1 LIVAFL
7 FLEKIMQRFN
17 LTIFKQF
24 WSIAKSYWS
33 SEEKW
38 RARGI
43 LLLVVI
49 LSLGYTGLSV
59 MLNSKR
65 GELISA
71 LSAKDEGRFWQTIL
85 IFVGILV
92 VYAPLYAGY
101 VYLRERLGLQWRQ
114 WLTDNFIDRYF
125 QNRAF
130 YNLNHAAANID
141 NPDQRISE
149 DVKSFT
155 HESLNLLLAVVD
167 SLLAIGAFSSVLWG
181 ISKPLIGFLVLYA
194 LIGTLTTVGV
204 FGKPLMR
211 LNFEQLKKEADF
223 RFSLVRVRENAEA
236 IAFYQGEQYESGQI
250 KGRFVEVFDN
260 LKRLILWELN
270 LNILTNAYEFIPFV
284 LPAIVVAPG
293 IFAGELEIGK
303 VTEAQGAFIRV
314 FFSLNLILAR
324 FQSLTNF
331 GAGVERLYTFAQS
344 LENSGSISPA
354 IVEDASALIDKVA
367 AKTEQISD
375 EQVSDEQV
383 TIKTT
388 TADRLAIENMTLQTP
403 NGQRTLVAD
412 LSINL
417 ATGEGLLVRGPSGCG
432 KSSLLR
438 SIVGLW
444 DTGSGTI
451 LRPPLDQML
460 FLPQKP
466 YMVLGTLRDQLLY
479 PKVDMEVDD
488 QHLRQILL
496 QVNLPDLEQRQGGF
510 DAEQNWGEVLSL
522 GEQQRLIF
530 ARLLLNKPCYAILD
544 EATSALDPQNE
555 KQLYEKL
562 QSSGITFL
570 SVGHRESL
578 SDYHQSIL
586 DLTAT
591 QTWSLKTAQSID
603 SNALAS

>member
-1 LIVAFL
+1 
-7 FLEKIMQRFN
+7 MQRFN
-17 LTIFKQF
+17 LNIFKQF
-24 WSIAKSYWS
+24 WSIAKFYWS
-33 SEEKW
+33 GEEKW
-38 RARGI
+38 RARGL

-71 LSAKDEGRFWQTIL
+71 LSAKDETRFWQTIL
-85 IFVGILV
+85 VFVGILV

-101 VYLRERLGLQWRQ
+101 VYLRDRLGLQWRQ

-130 YNLNHAAANID
+130 YNLNHASNID
-141 NPDQRISE
+141 NPDQRIAE

-155 HESLNLLLAVVD
+155 HESLHVLLAVVD

-181 ISKPLIGFLVLYA
+181 ISKPLIGFLILYA
-194 LIGTLTTVGV
+194 LIGTLTTVGI
-204 FGKPLMR
+204 FGQPLMR

-236 IAFYQGEQYESGQI
+236 IAFYQGEQYESEQI
-250 KGRFVEVFDN
+250 KGRFLEVFDN
-260 LKRLILWELN
+260 LKRLIFWELN

-314 FFSLNLILAR
+314 FFSLNLIVAR
-324 FQSLTNF
+324 FQSLTSF
-331 GAGVERLYTFAQS
+331 GAGVERLYTFLQS
-344 LENSGSISPA
+344 LENTGAVSPTIDNESDQA
-354 IVEDASALIDKVA
+354 KKTVEINEPTTIQ
-367 AKTEQISD
+367 TE
-375 EQVSDEQV
+375 
-383 TIKTT
+383 
-388 TADRLAIENMTLQTP
+388 TADRLALEKMTLQTP

-412 LSINL
+412 LSMNL
-417 ATGEGLLVRGPSGCG
+417 SQGEGLLVRGPSGCG

-496 QVNLPDLEQRQGGF
+496 QVNLPDLEQRHGGF

-530 ARLLLNKPCYAILD
+530 ARLLLNKPSYAILD

-555 KQLYEKL
+555 KQLYQQL
-562 QSSGITFL
+562 QASGMTFL

-591 QTWSLKTAQSID
+591 QTWSLKTSQSFT
-603 SNALAS
+603 SNTLAS

>member
-1 LIVAFL
+1 
-7 FLEKIMQRFN
+7 MQRFN
-17 LTIFKQF
+17 LNIFKQF

-260 LKRLILWELN
+260 LKRLIFWELN

-314 FFSLNLILAR
+314 FFSLNLIVAR

-354 IVEDASALIDKVA
+354 IVEEASAPTDKVA
-367 AKTEQISD
+367 AKT

-530 ARLLLNKPCYAILD
+530 ARLLLNKPSYAILD

-555 KQLYEKL
+555 KQLYEQL

-591 QTWSLKTAQSID
+591 QTWSLKTA
-603 SNALAS
+603 

>member
-1 LIVAFL
+1 MFL
-7 FLEKIMQRFN
+7 VQTVQRFN
-17 LTIFKQF
+17 LNIFKQF
-24 WSIAKSYWS
+24 WSIAKFYWS

-38 RARGI
+38 RARGL

-71 LSAKDEGRFWQTIL
+71 LSAKDEIRFWQTIL
-85 IFVGILV
+85 VFVGILV

-101 VYLRERLGLQWRQ
+101 VYLRARLGLQWRQ
-114 WLTDNFIDRYF
+114 WLTDHFVDRYF
-125 QNRAF
+125 KNRAF
-130 YNLNHAAANID
+130 YNLNQAANID
-141 NPDQRISE
+141 NPDQRIAE

-155 HESLNLLLAVVD
+155 HESLHLLLAVVD
-167 SLLAIGAFSSVLWG
+167 SGLAIGAFSSVLWG
-181 ISKPLIGFLVLYA
+181 ISQPLIGFLILYA

-204 FGKPLMR
+204 FGKPLME

-236 IAFYQGEQYESGQI
+236 IAFYQGEQYESEQI
-250 KGRFVEVFDN
+250 KRRFGEVFDN
-260 LKRLILWELN
+260 LKRLIFWELN
-270 LNILTNAYEFIPFV
+270 LNVLTNAYEFIPFV

-314 FFSLNLILAR
+314 FFSLNLIVSR
-324 FQSLTNF
+324 FHSLTSF
-331 GAGVERLYTFAQS
+331 GAGVERLYTFLQS
-344 LENSGSISPA
+344 LENSGAISTA
-354 IVEDASALIDKVA
+354 NEQ
-367 AKTEQISD
+367 TEKPLEPTTIST
-375 EQVSDEQV
+375 E
-383 TIKTT
+383 
-388 TADRLAIENMTLQTP
+388 TADRLALENMTLQIP
-403 NGQRTLVAD
+403 NGQRTLVANLSLD
-412 LSINL
+412 L
-417 ATGEGLLVRGPSGCG
+417 AKGTGLLVRGPSGCG

-466 YMVLGTLRDQLLY
+466 YMVLGTLRAQLLY
-479 PKVDMEVDD
+479 PKIDMEIDD

-496 QVNLPDLEQRQGGF
+496 QVNLPDLEPRHGGF
-510 DAEQNWGEVLSL
+510 DTEQNWGEVLSL

-530 ARLLLNKPCYAILD
+530 ARLLLNKPSYAILD

-555 KQLYEKL
+555 KRLYEQL
-562 QSSGITFL
+562 QASGITFL

-586 DLTAT
+586 DLTAA
-591 QTWSLKTAQSID
+591 QTWSLKTHHSQAQKY
-603 SNALAS
+603 

>member
-1 LIVAFL
+1 
-7 FLEKIMQRFN
+7 MQRFN
-17 LTIFKQF
+17 LNIFKQF
-24 WSIAKSYWS
+24 WSIAKFYWS

-38 RARGI
+38 RARGL

-71 LSAKDEGRFWQTIL
+71 LSAKDESRFWQTIL

-101 VYLRERLGLQWRQ
+101 VYLRARLGLQWRQ
-114 WLTDNFIDRYF
+114 WLTDHFIDRYF

-130 YNLNHAAANID
+130 YNLNQASNID
-141 NPDQRISE
+141 NPDQRIAE

-155 HESLNLLLAVVD
+155 HESLHLLLAVVD

-181 ISKPLIGFLVLYA
+181 ISKPLIGFLILYA
-194 LIGTLTTVGV
+194 LIGTLTTVGF

-236 IAFYQGEQYESGQI
+236 IAFYQGEQYESAQI

-260 LKRLILWELN
+260 LKRLIFWELN

-314 FFSLNLILAR
+314 FFSLNLIVAR
-324 FQSLTNF
+324 FQSLTTF
-331 GAGVERLYTFAQS
+331 GAGVERLYTFLQS
-344 LENSGSISPA
+344 LESSMSMVIGTA
-354 IVEDASALIDKVA
+354 
-367 AKTEQISD
+367 SD
-375 EQVSDEQV
+375 ETKKVVEIEPT
-383 TIKTT
+383 TITT
-388 TADRLAIENMTLQTP
+388 KTADRLALENMTLKTP

-412 LSINL
+412 LSIDL
-417 ATGEGLLVRGPSGCG
+417 AQGEGLLVRGPSGCG

-444 DTGSGTI
+444 STGSGTI

-479 PKVDMEVDD
+479 PKIDMEVDD

-496 QVNLPDLEQRQGGF
+496 QVNLLDLEQRHGGF
-510 DAEQNWGEVLSL
+510 DAKQSWGEVLSL

-530 ARLLLNKPCYAILD
+530 ARLLLNKPSYAILD

-555 KQLYEKL
+555 KQLYEQL
-562 QSSGITFL
+562 QASGMTFL

-578 SDYHQSIL
+578 SNYHQSIL
-586 DLTAT
+586 DLTVT
-591 QTWSLKTAQSID
+591 QTWSLNKPVS
-603 SNALAS
+603 SS